1 MVTRGGGHLSESQQ
15 HLQCGL
21 NTKHVAVEKR
31 KQDCRSTNIST
42 KQTRRNDLLFAL
54 KFALFPPLRG
64 NKRKLRGRG

>member
-1 MVTRGGGHLSESQQ
+1 MRARGHLSESQQ

-21 NTKHVAVEKR
+21 NTKHVAMEKR
-31 KQDCRSTNIST
+31 KQDCHGTNIST

-54 KFALFPPLRG
+54 KWSLRG